1 LATTIAF
8 CITELDPGGA
18 ERAFVRLVKGLDRRE
33 WAPHV
38 LTLRDGGLLA
48 DELRDA
54 GITVQ
59 SLGLNRSSQAWSGL
73 RRVTAALR
81 TIRPQILQTWLYHA
95 NILGRIAAWRA
106 GVPHVVAGVRVAE
119 QRSRWRLR
127 IDRWTAGLVD
137 RHVCVSQGVATF
149 MHQAAGI
156 RGDRIAVIPN
166 GVDYEKYAHAAP
178 ADLSSFGIPP
188 LSPTVVFAGR
198 LDPQKDPFLF
208 LEAARQVSQVDSRPH
223 FLLVGEGPLRREVE
237 RWIHDHD
244 LSTRVHLAGWS
255 DNLGGILKASACFV
269 LSSRWE
275 GMANVL
281 LEAMAAGTPVVTTD
295 VEGVRDLVT
304 NGTTGRIVA
313 MPDPLAV
320 SQAILWVLRDP
331 AAAALCA
338 CKAQAI
344 VRERHTW
351 MSFVTSHEHLY
362 KKLSHPT

>member
-1 LATTIAF
+1 MATTIAF

-33 WAPHV
+33 WDPHV
-38 LTLRDGGLLA
+38 LTLRDRGSLA
-48 DELRDA
+48 DELREA
-54 GITVQ
+54 GIPVQ
-59 SLGLNRSSQAWSGL
+59 SLGLHRSSQAWSGL
-73 RRVTAALR
+73 RRLTAALR

-106 GVPHVVAGVRVAE
+106 GVPHVVAGIRVAE

-137 RHVCVSQGVATF
+137 RHVCVSQDVATF

-156 RGDRIAVIPN
+156 RGDRIEVIPN
-166 GVDYEKYAHAAP
+166 GVDYERYAHAPP

-188 LSPTVVFAGR
+188 LSPTVIFAGR

-208 LEAARQVSQVDSRPH
+208 LEAARQVSQVDLQTH
-223 FLLVGEGPLRREVE
+223 FIIAGEGPLRGEIE
-237 RWIHDHD
+237 QWIHHHD
-244 LSTRVHLAGWS
+244 LSTRIHLAGWS
-255 DNLGGILKASACFV
+255 DNLDGILRSSACFV

-295 VEGVRDLVT
+295 VEGVRELVT
-304 NGTTGRIVA
+304 NGATGRIVVA
-313 MPDPLAV
+313 AEPLAV
-320 SQAILWVLRDP
+320 SQAILGVLRDP

-338 CKAQAI
+338 SKAQAL

-362 KKLSHPT
+362 KKLLYPT

>member
-1 LATTIAF
+1 MAIPIAF

-18 ERAFVRLVKGLDRRE
+18 ERAFVQLVKGLDRQE
-33 WAPHV
+33 WDPHV
-38 LTLRDGGLLA
+38 LTLRDGGSLA
-48 DELRDA
+48 NELRDA
-54 GITVQ
+54 GLPVQ

-73 RRVTAALR
+73 RRLTQSLR
-81 TIRPQILQTWLYHA
+81 EIRPQILQTWLYHA

-156 RGDRIAVIPN
+156 RGDRIEVIPN
-166 GVDYEKYAHAAP
+166 GVDYEKYAHATP
-178 ADLSSFGIPP
+178 ADLSVFGIPP

-208 LEAARQVSQVDSRPH
+208 LEAALHVSQVDSQSQ
-223 FLLVGEGPLRREVE
+223 FLMVGEGPLRGEIE
-237 RWIHDHD
+237 QWIRDHQM
-244 LSTRVHLAGWS
+244 SGRVHLAGWS
-255 DNLGGILKASACFV
+255 DNLGGILRSSACFV

-304 NGTTGRIVA
+304 NGTTGRIAV

-320 SQAILWVLRDP
+320 SPAILEVLRDP
-331 AAAALCA
+331 AVSAARAA
-338 CKAQAI
+338 KAQDI

-351 MSFVTSHEHLY
+351 MSFVASHEHLY
-362 KKLSHPT
+362 KKLLHPT